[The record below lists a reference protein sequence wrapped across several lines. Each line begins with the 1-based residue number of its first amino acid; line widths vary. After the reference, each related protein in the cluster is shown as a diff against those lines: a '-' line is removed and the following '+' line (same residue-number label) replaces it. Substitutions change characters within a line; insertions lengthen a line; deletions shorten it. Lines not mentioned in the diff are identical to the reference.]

1 VTIIQ
6 HSQGVTGPGSLGAGA
21 ADKTQTA
28 PNLATQPQTQ
38 APSGS
43 GTQAQPGEVEITPT
57 AQLLAGLAQQIAAT
71 PDIDQSR
78 VDAVRQALGGGS
90 YQINSSRIA
99 DGLLTAQKIDA
110 QAAAGA
116 GPGAQ
121 STTAKAFAAT
131 AQLGSE
137 RS

>member
-1 VTIIQ
+1 MTIIQ
-6 HSQGVTGPGSLGAGA
+6 HNQGVTGSGSLGAGA
-21 ADKTQTA
+21 AEKTQTA
-28 PNLATQPQTQ
+28 PNPASQLLTQ
-38 APSGS
+38 APPGS
-43 GTQAQPGEVEITPT
+43 ASQPGEVEITPT

-90 YQINSSRIA
+90 YQIDSSRIA
-99 DGLLTAQKIDA
+99 DGLLAAQKIDA

-116 GPGAQ
+116 SAGPQ

-131 AQLGSE
+131 AQLGSDP
-137 RS
+137 S